1 VVTCARLLV
10 VANSLRAVA
19 SKSRRGTTKPQ
30 KPTVRKRAP
39 RRTPNI
45 DEIVQITIEL
55 LEQHGETGF
64 RLEHLMERTN
74 ISKSSI
80 YLHFGDR
87 DGLLAAAYGK
97 RFEGIVVESI
107 SGLEV
112 LLTRV
117 NSPQTA
123 RDALRAATAFVASG
137 ERFKHRLDRAV
148 IIAGTRGRPEF
159 GEALAKAQ
167 TALTDRFTLLLVSTQ
182 ERGLIRLKHPPRTV
196 AQMIQA
202 VTFGRIVAEI
212 EGNETNQS
220 REAWMKLVD
229 ELIDT
234 LLFDGLLDG

>member
-1 VVTCARLLV
+1 MRG
-10 VANSLRAVA
+10 ANSLSVVA
-19 SKSRRGTTKPQ
+19 SKKQTRTTKPQ
-30 KPTVRKRAP
+30 KPAVRKRAQ
-39 RRTPNI
+39 RHTPNI
-45 DEIVQITIEL
+45 QEILEITIEL
-55 LEQHGETGF
+55 LEAHGEAGF

-87 DGLLAAAYGK
+87 DGLLAAAYSK
-97 RFEGIVVESI
+97 RFEGIVAESI

-112 LLTRV
+112 LLPQV
-117 NSPQTA
+117 NDPRTT
-123 RDALRAATAFVASG
+123 RDALRAATAFVTSG

-159 GEALAKAQ
+159 RDALAKAQ
-167 TALTDRFTLLLVSTQ
+167 TALTDRFTLLLVSTH
-182 ERGLIRLKHPPRTV
+182 ERGVIRLKHPPRAV

-202 VTFGRIVAEI
+202 VTFGRILAEI
-212 EGNETNQS
+212 EGNETANS

-234 LLFDGLLDG
+234 LLFDGILDG

>member
-1 VVTCARLLV
+1 
-10 VANSLRAVA
+10 VA
-19 SKSRRGTTKPQ
+19 SKQRANKRKTSLTPTKKLEPRARQ
-30 KPTVRKRAP
+30 RAP
-39 RRTPNI
+39 RRAPNL
-45 DEIVQITIEL
+45 EETVQITIEL

-64 RLEHLMERTN
+64 RLEHLMERTG

-112 LLTRV
+112 MLSRV
-117 NSPQTA
+117 HDSRTT

-148 IIAGTRGRPEF
+148 VIAGTRGRPEF
-159 GEALAKAQ
+159 RDALAKAQ
-167 TALTDRFTLLLVSTQ
+167 TALTDRFMLLLVATQ

-202 VTFGRIVAEI
+202 VTFGRIIAEI
-212 EGNETNQS
+212 EGNETLES
-220 REAWMKLVD
+220 REAWMALVD
-229 ELIDT
+229 ELLDN
-234 LLFDGLLDG
+234 LLFDGLLND